1 MSVARVT
8 IWCPI
13 YLHEYTPTPV
23 VRRMRR
29 TLGHGGDRLFFFSSR
44 RRHTRCSRDWSS
56 DVCSSDLAASALVGN
71 RRLNVDALILNSA
84 SPRDAYFELFVQR
97 DTFAH
102 KIVFA
107 PELPWRQRQLRAKL
121 VFEHVTRAKPFHCDM
136 FFPKITVERRLT
148 RDL

>member
-1 MSVARVT
+1 
-8 IWCPI
+8 P
-13 YLHEYTPTPV
+13 
-23 VRRMRR
+23 
-29 TLGHGGDRLFFFSSR
+29 
-44 RRHTRCSRDWSS
+44 
-56 DVCSSDLAASALVGN
+56 CSSWVRYVLHVRGIPTCVFEIGASPRINTASALFGN

-107 PELPWRQRQLRAKL
+107 PELPWRQRLLQLRAKL